1 MFMAISED
9 LSEWEVAPTSKMIS
23 YGFGYLIV
31 NYLIGAGFS
40 LVFYYYE
47 VEVGL
52 PVLFVGLAFLVYALW
67 NMVNDPL
74 LGYFTDKPRRWTRKW
89 GLRAPWV
96 IISAFPM
103 LICYY
108 FIFSPPD
115 INPKENALT
124 IFLYMII
131 VTALFDTFF
140 SIFNTHVYGGFTN
153 QFKSEYERRR
163 GFAIIIAI
171 AGFGVVG
178 IRLIPPFIIEYG
190 NRSSFATSALIVVI
204 CLAICNLFLFLGIKE
219 SEGMKEMFIRGFEKT
234 EEKGFFSVMKISFT
248 HRNFVVSL
256 IGYTSI
262 ITAQTLSAASGIYM
276 MKDVYKV
283 PYTYA
288 VFTALAGLTGYI
300 ISIPF
305 WYNYARK
312 HGFKHTYYVAL
323 FFAGCLYLPVLFIT
337 SIWHAVILVF
347 FGGIPYA
354 GYTVMTM
361 PVASDT
367 MDEVATSLG
376 RRQDGTLQ
384 GIRNFFFRIALVV
397 QGIVLTTIHIITG
410 YNPDPKATQ
419 TPLAIIG
426 IRIHAGL
433 IPALIMFTMC
443 AIFYK
448 FYTLEGAEKEAMI
461 KKLKEMELY

>member
-1 MFMAISED
+1 MAVDED
-9 LSEWEVAPTSKMIS
+9 LSEWQIAPTSKMIS

-31 NYLIGAGFS
+31 NYLIGSGFA

-52 PVLFVGLAFLVYALW
+52 PVLFVGLAFLVYAIW
-67 NMVNDPL
+67 NMFNDPL
-74 LGYFTDKPRRWTRKW
+74 LGYFTDKPKKWTKKW

-96 IISAFPM
+96 VISAFPM
-103 LICYY
+103 LVCYY

-115 INPKENALT
+115 IDPKQNALP

-131 VTALFDTFF
+131 IMALFDTFF

-163 GFAIIIAI
+163 GFALIITV

-178 IRLIPPFIIEYG
+178 IRLIPPLIIQYG
-190 NRSSFATSALIVVI
+190 DKSSFATSALLVVI
-204 CLAICNLFLFLGIKE
+204 CLAICSIFLFLGLKE
-219 SEGMKEMFIRGFEKT
+219 SEEMKEMFIRGYERT
-234 EEKGFFSVMKISFT
+234 EEKSFFKIMKISFR
-248 HRNFVVSL
+248 HRNYVISL
-256 IGYTSI
+256 VGYTCI

-276 MKDVYKV
+276 LKDVYKV
-283 PYTYA
+283 PFTYA
-288 VFTALAGLTGYI
+288 VLTALAGLAGFI
-300 ISIPF
+300 LSIPF

-312 HGFKHTYYVAL
+312 HGFKKTYYVSL
-323 FFAGCLYLPVLFIT
+323 IFAGCLYIPALFMT
-337 SIWHAVILVF
+337 NIWQAVIVTFL
-347 FGGIPYA
+347 GGIPYA

-376 RRQDGTLQ
+376 RRQDGALQ
-384 GIRNFFFRIALVV
+384 GIRNFFFRIALIV
-397 QGIVLTTIHIITG
+397 QGVVLTTIHIFTG
-410 YNPDPKATQ
+410 YNPNPNATQ

-433 IPALIMFTMC
+433 IPALIMFTMSI
-443 AIFYK
+443 IFYK
-448 FYTLEGAEKEAMI
+448 YYTLEGAEKEAMV
-461 KKLKEMELY
+461 KKLKDMELY